1 MLRGRR
7 LGVLHRTKITTI
19 SCIWRINITLPW
31 SFTHITQ
38 KLTGYQYYFYTWLLY
53 MVFNTWFAVAKLWR
67 MVKIQVYECKLLE
80 LLISIKPLTDD
91 RRNWDDESNYYMLV
105 NFLCTLFLFVCSI
118 KCILCCRQIE
128 KVCRKSQ
135 QAYSIDIHRFNSD
148 GRELKG

>member
-7 LGVLHRTKITTI
+7 LGVLHRTKIITI

-31 SFTHITQ
+31 SITHVTQ

-105 NFLCTLFLFVCSI
+105 NFLRTLFPFVCSI

-128 KVCRKSQ
+128 KVCRKS
-135 QAYSIDIHRFNSD
+135 
-148 GRELKG
+148 